1 MELVPGEMEKVEFDG
16 SAVTMPAEQPAAN
29 SSAGAKSIDKLRK
42 YRLRMVTTLMTV
54 YRLRK

>member
-42 YRLRMVTTLMTV
+42 
-54 YRLRK
+54 